1 MRHARLALP
10 IGPMLLLAWSAMAQT
25 NPSPAPTPQSPSG
38 GIGDYWWLII
48 LALVGIAVVFY
59 LMRGS
64 KKH

>member
-1 MRHARLALP
+1 VVCH
-10 IGPMLLLAWSAMAQT
+10 GPDESVA
-25 NPSPAPTPQSPSG
+25 
-38 GIGDYWWLII
+38 GDYWWLII